1 MIKDKIV
8 HAVAARGYIDVRT
21 CRVDVHHVV
30 DDTVLLAL
38 RVWVFLA
45 VVGIVC
51 IHIDVTCLL
60 VRGQVLLGSTLVR
73 YRRPTLRFILAGESH
88 TVAIDD
94 EAFYLLWK
102 HGQSLIFGPSC
113 ID

>member
-8 HAVAARGYIDVRT
+8 HTVAARGYINVCT

-51 IHIDVTCLL
+51 VHIDVTFLL
-60 VRGQVLLGSTLVR
+60 VRGQLLLGSTLVWH
-73 YRRPTLRFILAGESH
+73 RRPSLRFILAGESH

-94 EAFYLLWK
+94 EAFYLLWM

>member
-1 MIKDKIV
+1 VIKDKIV
-8 HAVAARGYIDVRT
+8 HTVAARGYINVCT

-51 IHIDVTCLL
+51 VHIDVTFLL
-60 VRGQVLLGSTLVR
+60 VRGQLLLGSTLVWH
-73 YRRPTLRFILAGESH
+73 RRPSLRFILAGESH

-94 EAFYLLWK
+94 EAFYLLWM